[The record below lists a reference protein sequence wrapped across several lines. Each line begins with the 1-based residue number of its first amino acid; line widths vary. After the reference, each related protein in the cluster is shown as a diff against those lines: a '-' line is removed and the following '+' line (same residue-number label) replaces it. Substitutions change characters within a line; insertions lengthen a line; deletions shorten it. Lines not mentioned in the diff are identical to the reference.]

1 MWRSAAECVATPEV
15 RACLRRAWV
24 CICLL
29 VGRGETILL
38 RRIFTPYGLCQQ
50 ALPRSALRRRRLA
63 RHRRAHGDGAV
74 EAVHLLDPSCIVAF
88 ATSRAARV
96 QSSGKP
102 FILSALLWPTPSH
115 RETLPDP
122 TSARQR
128 ERGWPGAVPRAS
140 GQSFAAVRGPY
151 SAAYMRRG
159 ARVRFSDLTCVLS
172 FRPVTGNASARRAP
186 QNERVPPSEPHGH
199 ADDDRHPGRL
209 N

>member
-1 MWRSAAECVATPEV
+1 MEHIATPEV
-15 RACLRRAWV
+15 RGCLRRAWV
-24 CICLL
+24 FICLL

-50 ALPRSALRRRRLA
+50 ALPRSALGRRRLA

-74 EAVHLLDPSCIVAF
+74 EAVHLLDPSCIAAF

-128 ERGWPGAVPRAS
+128 ERGWPGTVARVS
-140 GQSFAAVRGPY
+140 GHSFFVACGPY
-151 SAAYMRRG
+151 LAHVIRSC
-159 ARVRFSDLTCVLS
+159 FHTL
-172 FRPVTGNASARRAP
+172 
-186 QNERVPPSEPHGH
+186 
-199 ADDDRHPGRL
+199 
-209 N
+209 